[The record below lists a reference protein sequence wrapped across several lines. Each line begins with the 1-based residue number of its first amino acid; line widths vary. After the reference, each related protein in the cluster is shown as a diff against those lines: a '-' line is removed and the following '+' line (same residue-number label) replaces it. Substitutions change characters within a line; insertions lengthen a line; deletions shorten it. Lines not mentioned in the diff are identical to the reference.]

1 MPPMWRTRC
10 ELSGRDK
17 IRAFW
22 QDDGL
27 MVLAQ
32 GALPTPGYDVEINQS
47 PLPTARPE
55 YFLQRCPR
63 PGVWPDVVSP
73 FTYSERFPLD
83 ARPDTVVVHHAD
95 GADQIPVEAGW
106 APVAGTAPVAGAPEQ
121 IAGPDEV
128 TGYSKSLSFDEAFAD
143 AMLRLPTVTKTVADQ
158 LETIEVVRFGA
169 EFGGFIGAHH
179 LSVTIRRT
187 LH

>member
-1 MPPMWRTRC
+1 MWRTRC
-10 ELSGRDK
+10 ELSSRERV
-17 IRAFW
+17 RAFW
-22 QDDGL
+22 QDDGV
-27 MVLAQ
+27 MIVAE
-32 GALPTPGYDVEINQS
+32 GSLPTPGSDVEINQS

-63 PGVWPDVVSP
+63 PGVWPEVVSP
-73 FTYSERFPLD
+73 FTYSESFPLD

-95 GADQIPVEAGW
+95 GADEVPVEAG
-106 APVAGTAPVAGAPEQ
+106 AEPVAAGLQQVA
-121 IAGPDEV
+121 DEV

-158 LETIEVVRFGA
+158 LETIDVVRFGA